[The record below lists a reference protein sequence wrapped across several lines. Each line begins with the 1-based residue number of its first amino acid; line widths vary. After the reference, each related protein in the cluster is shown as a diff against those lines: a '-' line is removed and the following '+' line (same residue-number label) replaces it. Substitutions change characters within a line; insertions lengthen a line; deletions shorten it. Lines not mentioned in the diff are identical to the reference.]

1 MMGGAQPSA
10 AIGRFMSPPA
20 PGLLSLGT
28 PLASVASSNNAGGNA
43 VQMTSTMVNGP
54 TTNLATKSDG
64 QQTHKIYELQQLAAN
79 IAAANHQE
87 QQASLAQF

>member
-1 MMGGAQPSA
+1 MGGAQPSA
-10 AIGRFMSPPA
+10 TAIGRFMSPPA

-28 PLASVASSNNAGGNA
+28 PLASVASNNASGNA
-43 VQMTSTMVNGP
+43 AQMTSTMVNGP
-54 TTNLATKSDG
+54 INSLGTKSDA

-87 QQASLAQF
+87 QQANYSNFN